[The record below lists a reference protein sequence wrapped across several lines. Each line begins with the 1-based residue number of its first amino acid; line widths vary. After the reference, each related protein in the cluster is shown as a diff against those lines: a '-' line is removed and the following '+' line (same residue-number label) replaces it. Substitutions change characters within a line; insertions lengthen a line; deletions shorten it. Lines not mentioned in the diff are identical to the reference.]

1 MKYLIILSALF
12 LAACNGTKD
21 IEEFDK
27 RVEYC
32 KQHGATYKTVT
43 NSLKEVFVYC
53 LKDGRE
59 FNSKIFEN
67 KD

>member
-12 LAACNGTKD
+12 LTACDGTKD

-32 KQHGATYKTVT
+32 SQHGATYKTTT
-43 NSLKEVFVYC
+43 NGLKEVFVYC

>member
-1 MKYLIILSALF
+1 MKYLIILSTLF
-12 LAACNGTKD
+12 LAACDGTKD

-32 KQHGATYKTVT
+32 KQHGATHKTASNGFGDVY
-43 NSLKEVFVYC
+43 VYC

-59 FNSKIFEN
+59 FKSKIFEN

>member
-12 LAACNGTKD
+12 LTACDGTKD

-32 KQHGATYKTVT
+32 SQHGATYKTVT
-43 NSLKEVFVYC
+43 NSFEEVFVYC

-59 FNSKIFEN
+59 FKSKIFEN

>member
-12 LAACNGTKD
+12 LTACDGTKD

-32 KQHGATYKTVT
+32 SQHGATYKTAT
-43 NSLKEVFVYC
+43 NNLKEVFVYC

-59 FNSKIFEN
+59 FKSKIFEN
-67 KD
+67 ED

>member
-12 LAACNGTKD
+12 LTACDGTKD

-32 KQHGATYKTVT
+32 SQHGATYKTTT
-43 NSLKEVFVYC
+43 NGLNDVFVFC

-59 FNSKIFEN
+59 FKSKIFEN